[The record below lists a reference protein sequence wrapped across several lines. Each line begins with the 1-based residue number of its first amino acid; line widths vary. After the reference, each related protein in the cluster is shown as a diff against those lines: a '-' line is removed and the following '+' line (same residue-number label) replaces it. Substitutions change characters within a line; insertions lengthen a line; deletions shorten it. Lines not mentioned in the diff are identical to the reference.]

1 MGSDFKQKD
10 EKDIKATLIN
20 CMNCQH
26 QDRQINSYGRPCPPV
41 ELVKNGGFEQDG
53 VFSTFA
59 NWNEVEN
66 GINFSKTLSPYEGN
80 SAAGFISQTSEDPVT
95 KTGILR
101 QNVIVTPSCFLVLSF
116 AENLRQLGDNFNV
129 MEIRAR
135 VFYDT
140 TSLINYEFSHEETG
154 TGFVFHQIVPIKG
167 DSLYS
172 AHAEFKAG
180 LRKPLIREYYTIC
193 DRTDKYVG
201 IRAVANPAVG
211 VGDLRN
217 GPARMRMICRKHYV
231 FGLNI
236 DTAAYAFDN
245 RFPDIERKMQYIR
258 SHNRDGI
265 I

>member
-154 TGFVFHQIVPIKG
+154 TGFVFHQIVSDNPVPNNVTSVTVEFFVSIVDTG
-167 DSLYS
+167 PGTIWQLDGVSL
-172 AHAEFKAG
+172 
-180 LRKPLIREYYTIC
+180 R
-193 DRTDKYVG
+193 
-201 IRAVANPAVG
+201 
-211 VGDLRN
+211 
-217 GPARMRMICRKHYV
+217 
-231 FGLNI
+231 
-236 DTAAYAFDN
+236 YA
-245 RFPDIERKMQYIR
+245 
-258 SHNRDGI
+258 
-265 I
+265 